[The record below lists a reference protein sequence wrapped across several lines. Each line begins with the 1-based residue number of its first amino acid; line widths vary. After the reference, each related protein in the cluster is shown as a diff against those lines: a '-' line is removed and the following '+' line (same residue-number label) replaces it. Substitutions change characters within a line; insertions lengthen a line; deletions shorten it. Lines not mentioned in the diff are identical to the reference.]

1 MSGFRQGL
9 FGAVAWLALGGA
21 QARAV
26 PADMAARG
34 EIVVGVKTDF
44 APFGM
49 LDAAGQPVG
58 MEVDLAHRLAGSLGL
73 RARVVAVSTE
83 NRFQRLEQGA
93 VDVLLAT
100 AGDTRERRALATAV
114 EPHYYAGGVTV
125 MLPSTARVPD
135 WAALRGQTLCAVQ
148 GAYFNRAITQR
159 HILTLQTYR
168 SVRDAL
174 LALESS
180 RCTGLLYTD
189 VAVGHWLKEP
199 RWSNY
204 RSLSPSAL
212 VVPWAIYLP
221 RSARGSALE
230 AHIGDLVAQWHRDG
244 TLMGLEKTWGLPASD
259 FLRDT
264 RALWSRVDA
273 DGAFVCRRDGG
284 TEWPLACRHPTF
296 ITAADVQGIRGLGLW
311 MRDSLGLDVS
321 LLHDPFDAQRYLK
334 GVLLSMWLCAAS
346 IAGAL
351 VLGFCGAR
359 LALSPQPFLSGLAR
373 TAASVGRATPLLLQM
388 YFLYFGLGAW
398 LVLHTG
404 WGLSPLWVAV
414 LCLSAYHGAMI
425 VFTFTES
432 VRVLRLSGPGFVF
445 SLRTLPLV
453 LASASVGVK
462 VALTNLTKASVIA
475 SAIAVPELLAATT
488 AIIADRGN
496 TVLMMNVMLVSFFL
510 LSALWTRVI
519 EHAEQCVQRR
529 WARGA

>member
-1 MSGFRQGL
+1 MVGVFGWAASGWTQ
-9 FGAVAWLALGGA
+9 A
-21 QARAV
+21 QPV
-26 PADMAARG
+26 LPAAIAARG

-49 LDAAGQPVG
+49 LDADGRPVG
-58 MEVDLAHRLAGSLGL
+58 MEVDLAHRLASSLGV
-73 RARVVAVSTE
+73 RARVVGVSTD

-100 AGDTRERRALATAV
+100 VGDTRERRTLATAV
-114 EPHYYAGGVTV
+114 EPHYHAGGVTV
-125 MLPSTARVPD
+125 MLPQASRVAD

-148 GAYFNRAITQR
+148 GAYFNRSITQR

-180 RCTGLLYTD
+180 RCAGLLYTD
-189 VAVGHWLKEP
+189 VAVGHWL
-199 RWSNY
+199 RQAQWRGY

-212 VVPWAIYLP
+212 VIPWAIYLP
-221 RSARGSALE
+221 RSAQGSVLE

-244 TLMGLEKTWGLPASD
+244 TLVDLEQTWGLPPSA
-259 FLRDT
+259 FLRDS
-264 RALWSRVDA
+264 RDLWLRTDA
-273 DGAFVCRRDGG
+273 DGGWVCRRDARGA
-284 TEWPLACRHPTF
+284 WPLACRHPAFVTS
-296 ITAADVQGIRGLGLW
+296 ADVQGVRGLGLW
-311 MRDSLGLDVS
+311 LKDTLGLDMSIVY
-321 LLHDPFDAQRYLK
+321 DPFDAWRFVR
-334 GVLLSMWLCAAS
+334 GVLLSMGLCAAS

-351 VLGFCGAR
+351 VLGYLGAQ
-359 LALSPQPFLSGLAR
+359 LATSRRPLLAGLAR
-373 TAASVGRATPLLLQM
+373 GAASVGRATPLLLQM

-404 WGLSPLWVAV
+404 WGLSALWVAV

-425 VFTFTES
+425 VFTLSES
-432 VRVLRLSGPGFVF
+432 VRVVRQSQPGLAL
-445 SLRTLPLV
+445 SLRTLPPVLV
-453 LASASVGVK
+453 SASVGIK

-496 TVLMMNVMLVSFFL
+496 TVLMMNLMLVSFFL
-510 LSALWTRVI
+510 LTAFWTHVI
-519 EHAEQCVQRR
+519 EWGEHTVQRR
-529 WARGA
+529 WAGAA